1 MPEGTITA
9 LRPQEHDQQRV
20 NVYID
25 DAFALGVSLDMLV
38 REELYVGK
46 QIDAAQ
52 WTRLEAAEHADKAY
66 RAALRLV
73 QARPRSTAEL
83 RERLRRK
90 QFAPDVIEQ
99 TLERLRRIELLDD
112 RAFARFWIENRNTC
126 RPRGK
131 QALRSELHRKGI
143 DRAVIDTALDDAELV
158 GDEQARALMLAQ
170 GVLARYASIADY
182 ATFQRRLGGYLQRRG
197 FGYDTIKPVLE
208 QLWAARADTH
218 APHPDPDDT

>member
-46 QIDAAQ
+46 QIDAVQ
-52 WTRLEAAEHADKAY
+52 WARLDAAGRADKAY

-83 RERLRRK
+83 RERLQRK

-112 RAFARFWIENRNTC
+112 SAFARFWIENRNTC

-158 GDEQARALMLAQ
+158 GDEQARAVTLAQ
-170 GVLARYASIADY
+170 GVLSRYAGIADY